1 MSRESLLPK
10 NRLIKSPLNQKMM
23 TAPRRFLLKKLSKS
37 LDRKVRKRN
46 LRRKRYYEMIHQRRS
61 KKPRKLRK
69 RLKNPWKIKSRLRN
83 LLLLLN
89 HPQQRRK
96 KRNRLLLQNSRRRK
110 NRYPD
115 RCHLAHIRREDCRE
129 EGCFTSSP
137 VRKKEKRGFSIEA
150 SLGASIQRN
159 SY

>member
-69 RLKNPWKIKSRLRN
+69 RLKNP
-83 LLLLLN
+83 
-89 HPQQRRK
+89 
-96 KRNRLLLQNSRRRK
+96 
-110 NRYPD
+110 
-115 RCHLAHIRREDCRE
+115 
-129 EGCFTSSP
+129 
-137 VRKKEKRGFSIEA
+137 
-150 SLGASIQRN
+150 
-159 SY
+159 